1 MVSGGQKQRL
11 AIARAVLRNPEILVL
26 DEGTSALDS
35 INERT
40 VLENLKTKSKI
51 SFIIMIA
58 HRLETLAY
66 ADQIF
71 KITKG
76 EVELIKS
83 E

>member
-1 MVSGGQKQRL
+1 
-11 AIARAVLRNPEILVL
+11 VL

-51 SFIIMIA
+51 PFIIMIA

-71 KITKG
+71 KINKG

-83 E
+83 